1 MAWRRA
7 KSPNLNEE
15 FERVNPQT
23 EELEAFIPKDL
34 DSRIEQIK
42 DRLPSSIEKYDVL
55 CSVMEKTI
63 RLKEARAIEMKRYSD
78 TLK

>member
-1 MAWRRA
+1 M
-7 KSPNLNEE
+7 NEE

-42 DRLPSSIEKYDVL
+42 ARLPRSIQNYDSL
-55 CSVMEKTI
+55 CGIMDRTI
-63 RLKEARAIEMKRYSD
+63 KLKEARALEMKRYNE